1 MGADIRV
8 WEEEK
13 RGGGTCPGKEEE
25 RKKMAREG
33 EEVTQIKKNGKK
45 LKVDEEGKGKLKIMT
60 LSETEYDTIVGTN
73 MIPSI
78 FGS

>member
-1 MGADIRV
+1 
-8 WEEEK
+8 
-13 RGGGTCPGKEEE
+13 
-25 RKKMAREG
+25 MAREG

>member
-1 MGADIRV
+1 MGKR
-8 WEEEK
+8 EK

-25 RKKMAREG
+25 RKKMARE